1 LEVGYAWA
9 TAAIAFEGEG
19 MAIREY
25 VAEMGSVRDDIHELK
40 SERGRPARG
49 AAIAGF
55 FERAASAG
63 RLIFIEREL
72 IVFAL
77 LQWLVIALGYYLWVE
92 MLAWIPD
99 EVWAS
104 VEDSD
109 EGSVADI
116 ILLLWSLVVVGLV
129 AFPLG
134 ILSACMGAVHFLHR
148 QGERS
153 TIARCLRL
161 VLPNAWPIWIFSWV
175 DGWWTVMRILDR
187 LPRRNDSRTRAEKLR
202 SEALFQAWKLGTL
215 GILPALT
222 LGKGLIESGRQSV
235 KFVGARFGE
244 VAILRFGYSALCW
257 IVGIA
262 AYFLTIVFLT
272 TGPGSF
278 VPDAESARFIYLFYF
293 WAGVPIV
300 IAAGVVMLVLRP
312 LYLLSAC
319 ELYSDF
325 LEERGETV
333 DLADPPPKS
342 VSALVGVAVLGLVVL
357 VVFLF
362 RDSLGITDLLS
373 TPYQ

>member
-1 LEVGYAWA
+1 
-9 TAAIAFEGEG
+9 
-19 MAIREY
+19 MAVREY
-25 VAEMGSVRDDIHELK
+25 MTEMRAVRDDIHELK
-40 SERGRPARG
+40 SQRRRPSG
-49 AAIAGF
+49 DAAMAGF
-55 FERAASAG
+55 SKRARASS
-63 RLIFIEREL
+63 RLLFIEREL

-77 LQWLVIALGYYLWVE
+77 MQWLVIALGYYLWVQI
-92 MLAWIPD
+92 LGWIPD
-99 EVWAS
+99 EVWHS

-109 EGSVADI
+109 GASIVDI
-116 ILLLWSLVVVGLV
+116 ILLLWSVVIVGV
-129 AFPLG
+129 VSFPLG

-187 LPRRNDSRTRAEKLR
+187 LPKRNDSRSRADKLR

-222 LGKGLIESGRQSV
+222 LGKGLVESGRESV
-235 KFVGARFGE
+235 KFVGARFRD
-244 VAILRFGYSALCW
+244 VAILRFGYSTLCW
-257 IVGIA
+257 IIGIA
-262 AYFLTIVFLT
+262 TYILTIVFLCF
-272 TGPGSF
+272 GPGSF
-278 VPDAESARFIYLFYF
+278 VPDVETARFFYLFYF

-300 IAAGVVMLVLRP
+300 ISTGVVMLVLRP

-325 LEERGETV
+325 LDDRGETV
-333 DLADPPPKS
+333 DLANPPPRS
-342 VSALVGVAVLGLVVL
+342 VSALVAMGVLGLGLL
-357 VVFLF
+357 VVFLY
-362 RDSLGITDLLS
+362 RDALGITGLLA